1 MSLPGLNTDPEDS
14 GASDGAVGIDYGWM
28 KKLGKGMK
36 DTPLAAS
43 LIEALQGMRD
53 LDGKV
58 DVDLLEEI
66 VKGKREEWKDFI
78 YSPAAGFNLP
88 ASYWLDFAIAIYVYT
103 LNDPAVYAVVNA
115 EMFNTGRRTPG
126 AIAGISDSLRAC
138 LPYIKFLDAALAALP
153 NCYVFRGEVRRGT
166 KWVYPS
172 PTKHD
177 PESHFPVG
185 QTIMWYEFKSTS
197 TQREVMMRDHFCGLN
212 AGPRTIF
219 IVKATRAY
227 DIHKFSYFQ
236 GTDSEH
242 EVLFRPFCKFK
253 VLNALKNIID
263 AKERESNEKSGFPD
277 VVQLQQVCDAEEQIL
292 RARDLQESE
301 DARIARS
308 LHAEEL
314 HYRDNKPLREALA
327 QPLPP
332 PANIQVPNPN
342 PNFMQI
348 PNASKSSR
356 S

>member
-1 MSLPGLNTDPEDS
+1 MSLPGLNTDPQDS
-14 GASDGAVGIDYGWM
+14 GASDGAVGIDYGW
-28 KKLGKGMK
+28 KKTLEKTIK

-43 LIEALQGMRD
+43 LIEAIQGMRG

-58 DVDLLEEI
+58 NVDLLEEI

-88 ASYWLDFAIAIYVYT
+88 ASYMLDSAIAIYVYT
-103 LNDPAVYAVVNA
+103 LNEPPVYAVVNG
-115 EMFNTGRRTPG
+115 EMFNKGRRKPG
-126 AIAGISDSLRAC
+126 AICGISASLRAC
-138 LPYIKFLDAALAALP
+138 LPYIKFLDAALEALP
-153 NCYVFRGEVRRGT
+153 DCYVFQGDVRRGT

-185 QTIMWYEFKSTS
+185 QTIMWYGFKSTS
-197 TQREVMMRDHFCGLN
+197 TEPEVMMRDHFCGVN

-219 IVKATRAY
+219 TVKATRAY

-263 AKERESNEKSGFPD
+263 AKEQASTEKSGFPD
-277 VVQLQQVCDAEEQIL
+277 VVQLQQVCDAEDEML
-292 RARDLQESE
+292 RARALQEAE

-308 LHAEEL
+308 LYAEEV
-314 HYRDNKPLREALA
+314 HYRDNKPLREA
-327 QPLPP
+327 QTLPP

-348 PNASKSSR
+348 PNASKSSL

>member
-1 MSLPGLNTDPEDS
+1 MDPADS
-14 GASDGAVGIDYGWM
+14 GPSDGAVGIDHWW
-28 KKLGKGMK
+28 KKTLETAME

-43 LIEALQGMRD
+43 LVEAVQGMRD

-58 DVDLLEEI
+58 DVDLLVEI
-66 VKGKREEWKDFI
+66 IKGKRDEWVDFI

-88 ASYWLDFAIAIYVYT
+88 ASYRLDFAIAIYVYT
-103 LNDPAVYAVVNA
+103 LNEPPVYAVVNG
-115 EMFNTGRRTPG
+115 EMFNKGRRKPG
-126 AIAGISDSLRAC
+126 AISGISSSLRAC
-138 LPYIKFLDAALAALP
+138 LPYIKFLDAALEALP
-153 NCYVFRGEVRRGT
+153 DRYIFRGDVRRGT
-166 KWVYPS
+166 KWVFPS

-185 QTIMWYEFKSTS
+185 QTIMWYGFKSTS
-197 TQREVMMRDHFCGLN
+197 TQLEVMTRGHFCGVN

-219 IVKATRAY
+219 TVKATRAY

-236 GTDSEH
+236 GTDSEY

-263 AKERESNEKSGFPD
+263 AKELVSQEKSGFPD
-277 VVQLQQVCDAEEQIL
+277 VVQLQQVSDAEEEIL
-292 RARDLQESE
+292 RARALQEAE

-308 LHAEEL
+308 LHAEEV

-332 PANIQVPNPN
+332 PANIQVSNPK

-348 PNASKSSR
+348 PNASKIGLS
-356 S
+356 